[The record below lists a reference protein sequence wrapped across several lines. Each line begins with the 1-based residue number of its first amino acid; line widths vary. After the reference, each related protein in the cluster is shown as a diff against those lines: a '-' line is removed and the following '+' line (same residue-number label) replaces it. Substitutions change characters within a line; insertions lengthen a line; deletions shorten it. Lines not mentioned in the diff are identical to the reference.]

1 MRSPTR
7 QSDIR
12 SWPNPFG
19 PIVVLRQGENS
30 MNEQLRHYAGNRDGP
45 LIFHMRDGPPNVTG
59 PPRGTGPPLLSGSGP
74 PTKTGPP
81 MDWLAQKKTL
91 ERFNCYKN
99 LDRKNKETENLY
111 SLTKVNKR
119 KNTMKTSNRNKLL
132 SLALTGSFSLFGAS
146 NAFAAA
152 GDTISNFATLSY
164 DVGGSTQTVI
174 ESGSGPGGNSVPG
187 VGQAVLLGITTD
199 FIEDRFIN
207 FTVMREG
214 GSVTAVPGGTQQA
227 IPYLIDN
234 TSNGTLGFLLKGVHN
249 SGDLDPHGSGISDDL
264 TPTTIETYVDVNGN
278 GVLEAGEAIAANAF
292 ISSFAPGAGTA
303 TGGSSTGSEIRVFVV
318 SDIPLVDDTTNPLV
332 NGDVAVMSLVV
343 QATADGT
350 DGTNTGEIVAD
361 DNGNTSPGGG
371 GFTNGSTTVTAG
383 VAATSA
389 DDTTTME
396 TVFNDTA
403 FTDLVTGATIDGVG
417 AADAD
422 QNAQQSSYSSY
433 TMGTAALTVTKTSS
447 TLYDPI
453 NLETSPK
460 AIPGAFVRYTVTIA
474 NATGSATA
482 TLTNISDALVGST
495 MDPVLSNGGAG
506 NAITP
511 GSTGFNIRIVD
522 GALTETFCL
531 ADGSGGDAA
540 DGCTLA
546 AGIITVVLGTAAGTA
561 VLNATESL
569 TVEFNVI
576 VP

>member
-1 MRSPTR
+1 
-7 QSDIR
+7 
-12 SWPNPFG
+12 
-19 PIVVLRQGENS
+19 
-30 MNEQLRHYAGNRDGP
+30 
-45 LIFHMRDGPPNVTG
+45 
-59 PPRGTGPPLLSGSGP
+59 
-74 PTKTGPP
+74 

-91 ERFNCYKN
+91 ERFDCYKN
-99 LDRKNKETENLY
+99 LDRKNKETKNLY
-111 SLTKVNKR
+111 NLTKVNKR

-132 SLALTGSFSLFGAS
+132 SLALAGSFSLFGAS

-164 DVGGSTQTVI
+164 DVGGSAQTVI
-174 ESGSGPGGNSVPG
+174 ESGSGPAGNSVPG
-187 VGQAVLLGITTD
+187 VGQAVALGITTD
-199 FIEDRFIN
+199 FLEDRIIN
-207 FTVMREG
+207 FTVTREG

-227 IPYLIDN
+227 IPYLVDN
-234 TSNGTLGFLLKGVHN
+234 VGNGTHGFLLKGVHN
-249 SGDLDPHGSGISDDL
+249 SGALDPHATGINDDL
-264 TPTTIETYVDVNGN
+264 TPTTIETWVDVDDDGIFLPATDN
-278 GVLEAGEAIAANAF
+278 VAF
-292 ISSFAPGAGTA
+292 IASLASTA
-303 TGGSSTGSEIRVFVV
+303 ASVRVFVV
-318 SDIPLVDDTTNPLV
+318 SDIPLVDDTANPLA
-332 NGDVAVMSLVV
+332 NGDIAVMSLVV
-343 QATADGT
+343 QATVDGT

-361 DNGNTSPGGG
+361 DNGNTSPGGS
-371 GFTNGSTTVTAG
+371 GFTNGPTTVTAG
-383 VAATSA
+383 IAATNA

-460 AIPGAFVRYTVTIA
+460 AIPGAFVRYTVTID
-474 NATGSATA
+474 NAVGSATA
-482 TLTNISDALVGST
+482 TLTNISDALLGST

-506 NAITP
+506 NAILP
-511 GSTGFNIRIVD
+511 GSTGFNIRIFD
-522 GALTETFCL
+522 GASTETFCL

-540 DGCTLA
+540 DGCTLAAGIITVVLA